1 MTQGQIPPAPPPAP
15 AAAPF
20 QPDRPAP
27 PPVAGS
33 PTVPP
38 ADPVSADTAK
48 IRYQAM
54 VDAALEV
61 WKQQQANDTAW
72 RALTA
77 ARQDA
82 DRAAETASV
91 AAIQAAYV
99 TSTQAALDKALTRA
113 NVVTGAVGT
122 MVTLYT
128 GLIALVYAADPTKGR
143 PLTAVALVPAL
154 FLGASLVLVTVYA
167 AMLRKRVT
175 VDNLL
180 PTGVGATVMR
190 RRLAAY
196 MTWAFTGLLN
206 RAWAMNSGIVALGW
220 GVASLPLPFLRL
232 SPWANWSVLIVG
244 LLTTAVMALVTYFSR
259 AQEVDLG
266 FGSQP

>member
-1 MTQGQIPPAPPPAP
+1 MTPASTGDR
-15 AAAPF
+15 F
-20 QPDRPAP
+20 QPDRPTP
-27 PPVAGS
+27 PPVSGS
-33 PTVPP
+33 PSVPP
-38 ADPVSADTAK
+38 ADPENADTAK

-54 VDAALEV
+54 VDAALAV
-61 WKQQQANDTAW
+61 WKQQQANDGAW
-72 RALTA
+72 RALNA
-77 ARQDA
+77 AREDA
-82 DRAAETASV
+82 DRAAEVASV

-128 GLIALVYAADPTKGR
+128 GLIALVYAADPTKGQ

-180 PTGVGATVMR
+180 PTGIGADVQR

-206 RAWAMNSGIVALGW
+206 RAWAMNAGIVALGW

-232 SPWANWSVLIVG
+232 SPWANGSVLIVG
-244 LLTTAVMALVTYFSR
+244 LVTTALMALVTYFSR
-259 AQEVDLG
+259 PQQVDLG
-266 FGSQP
+266 IGAPPT